1 MVLKTLNESWPK
13 ETLKAVLKGV
23 KQEVEV
29 ENSKG
34 YFEVLH
40 APYVK
45 GFSEG
50 LHRKLRRLQVGLVP
64 KTGETLYSNL
74 CKLKQRTEREE
85 CKNVVYSVPCGDCG
99 IRYIGET
106 GQHFLVKG
114 EANIKGTLRIERR
127 LMVSIAT
134 FEKIKDTR

>member
-1 MVLKTLNESWPK
+1 M
-13 ETLKAVLKGV
+13 

-45 GFSEG
+45 EFSEG
-50 LHRKLRRLQVGLVP
+50 LQRKLRRLQVGLVQ
-64 KTGETLYSNL
+64 KTGESLYSNL

-106 GQHFLVKG
+106 GHHFVTR

-127 LMVSIAT
+127 LMVYIAT
-134 FEKIKDTR
+134 FEKKRDTR